1 MSLADVHTM
10 RASVLAGPHDA
21 HVAIVPRP
29 EPVEGEA
36 LVAVSRV
43 GVCGTDVEFF
53 EGTMSYL
60 HTGHARYPMRLG
72 HEWTGV
78 VAAVGSP
85 VDASWVGRSVIGD
98 TMLGCGQCDRCHT
111 GRAHVCANRAE
122 VGIRSGRDGA
132 LAEYLVVPVSS
143 LHEIPSHLSPELGA
157 LVEPG
162 GNAVR
167 AVRAVLAAPGRR
179 VLILG
184 TGTIGLLA
192 AMFARAA
199 GAEVHLLGRPER
211 DRAWERTLGFAG
223 SWVLDDVP
231 AVAWDAVIEASTSAE
246 LPALAAD
253 LVEPGGRVA
262 LIGLSGEPSLLDT
275 RALVLGDVTAVG
287 ILSGSHGLDEAIDAY
302 ASGRVDP
309 TPLVAAT
316 VPLSGVADVL
326 AGRRP
331 AGSGPGPKIH
341 VDPSASEPL

>member
-1 MSLADVHTM
+1 M
-10 RASVLAGPHDA
+10 RASVLVGPHDA
-21 HVAIVPRP
+21 RVDEVPVP
-29 EPVEGEA
+29 TPSAGEA
-36 LVAVSRV
+36 LVAVARV

-60 HTGHARYPMRLG
+60 HSGDAHYPMRLG
-72 HEWTGV
+72 HEWSGRV
-78 VAAVGSP
+78 VEVGA
-85 VDASWVGRSVIGD
+85 DADPAWLGRTVIGD
-98 TMLGCGQCDRCHT
+98 TMLGCGACDRCST
-111 GRAHVCANRAE
+111 GRAHVCANRSE
-122 VGIRSGRDGA
+122 VGIRAGRDGA
-132 LAEYLVVPVSS
+132 LAEFLVVPVSS
-143 LHEIPSHLSPELGA
+143 LHAIPDHLPPQVAA

-184 TGTIGLLA
+184 TGTIGLLS

-211 DRAWERTLGFAG
+211 DRAWERSLGFSG
-223 SWVLDDVP
+223 SWVMDDLP
-231 AVAWDAVIEASTSAE
+231 DLPWDAVIEASTAAE
-246 LPALAAD
+246 LPALAAQ

-262 LIGLSGEPSLLDT
+262 LIGLSGDPSVLDT
-275 RALVLGDVTAVG
+275 RTLVLGDVTAVG
-287 ILSGSHGLDEAIDAY
+287 ILSGSHGLDEAIEAY

-309 TPLVAAT
+309 SPLVAAT

-331 AGSGPGPKIH
+331 VNAGPGPKMH
-341 VDPSASEPL
+341 VDPTR